1 MRTYIAEHKTE
12 FIPEGVD
19 LAVVE
24 GQAEIAQALTP
35 TVVALPKNEFPHE
48 DEFKRREHERNQR
61 GLQWAWDTLMGAWK
75 VAKQSTMGALD
86 LINDAWDQS
95 SSTTILYFVIVILV
109 ISNIWTFALVGRR
122 EEIGRRKE
130 VRRNEEKEKWVQGV
144 VAGLWEELAA
154 GKSMFPSPEWQS
166 PPSQGGDIQDRP
178 SEIQHITKILDDI
191 EARIQ
196 RLRRN
201 VHDLETL
208 D

>member
-1 MRTYIAEHKTE
+1 MRSYIAAHMTE
-12 FIPEGVD
+12 FIPEGLD

-24 GQAEIAQALTP
+24 GQAEIAQSLTP
-35 TVVALPKNEFPHE
+35 TVVTSPNKELPQE
-48 DEFKRREHERNQR
+48 DAFKRREHERNQR

-86 LINDAWDQS
+86 LIGDAWDQS

-130 VRRNEEKEKWVQGV
+130 VKRNEEKEKWVQGI

-154 GKSMFPSPEWQS
+154 GKLLLPNQEWQLS
-166 PPSQGGDIQDRP
+166 PPQGDVQDR
-178 SEIQHITKILDDI
+178 SGELLHITKILDDI

-196 RLRRN
+196 RLRRD
-201 VHDLETL
+201 VHDLEAM